1 MRTAVSDP
9 ATARR
14 AELAAFLR
22 ARRRD
27 VRPEEAGIEPLP
39 GRRNTPGLRREE
51 LAVAAGVSVGWYTWL
66 EQGRPAD
73 PSPDV
78 IDAIA
83 RVLRLDPESHR
94 HLRRLAAPAVPEVGP
109 MITGIRPQLIR
120 LLKALEPAPACV
132 IDLHF
137 DFAAWNSPF
146 ATIWQPDVL
155 PVGRCNLIWLYFA
168 NGTAASMGVGWEE
181 RGRHLLN
188 QFRAVAAEHPVD
200 LRFTE
205 LVKALRGESEQLTAW
220 WADNRVEKA
229 LTGQIAIRRPPAGV
243 IRLDVTELT
252 VAAEPAL
259 TLCVQIPHRESD
271 KKKLHQLVSI
281 RR

>member
-205 LVKALRGESEQLTAW
+205 LVKALRGESEQFTAW